1 MSFIEHR
8 LGKTHFTT
16 KGKSTDR
23 LPVIWLHGGP
33 GGTHNPNG
41 NLFKLSNNRKVYAY
55 TQLGSGKSSDL
66 NKRQWRISTFVQE
79 LQLLVAAWG
88 LKDFHLMGGS
98 WGTTLALEYYLKV
111 GGQGIRSMV
120 LQSPMLS
127 AVDWQK
133 DANRLIK
140 ALPKATQRVIQAC
153 QAVGATD
160 ARVYQEALALYY
172 SRHVL
177 RRPNKLKAMLARKNP
192 RGAAIYQHMWGSSE
206 FSATGTLADF
216 DQTHRLQDVH
226 CPTLIVCGE
235 HDEAT
240 PKTGARYAKRLP
252 QGAFHEIPGAS
263 HAIWEE
269 QPHRLKN
276 TINQFI
282 QRWD

>member
-8 LGKTHFTT
+8 LGRTHFTV
-16 KGKSTDR
+16 KGKTTDR

-41 NLFKLSNNRKVYAY
+41 NLFNLSDHRKVYAY

-66 NKRQWRISTFVQE
+66 SKRQWRISTFVQE
-79 LQLLVAAWG
+79 LELLVAAWG

-140 ALPKATQRVIQAC
+140 ALPKEHAT
-153 QAVGATD
+153 
-160 ARVYQEALALYY
+160 
-172 SRHVL
+172 
-177 RRPNKLKAMLARKNP
+177 
-192 RGAAIYQHMWGSSE
+192 
-206 FSATGTLADF
+206 
-216 DQTHRLQDVH
+216 
-226 CPTLIVCGE
+226 
-235 HDEAT
+235 
-240 PKTGARYAKRLP
+240 RY
-252 QGAFHEIPGAS
+252 
-263 HAIWEE
+263 
-269 QPHRLKN
+269 
-276 TINQFI
+276 
-282 QRWD
+282 

>member
-8 LGKTHFTT
+8 LGRTHFTA
-16 KGKSTDR
+16 KGKTTDR

-41 NLFKLSNNRKVYAY
+41 NVFKLSENRKVYAY

-66 NKRQWRISTFVQE
+66 SQRRLRISTFVQE

-111 GGQGIRSMV
+111 GGRGIRSMV

-140 ALPKATQRVIQAC
+140 A
-153 QAVGATD
+153 
-160 ARVYQEALALYY
+160 
-172 SRHVL
+172 
-177 RRPNKLKAMLARKNP
+177 
-192 RGAAIYQHMWGSSE
+192 
-206 FSATGTLADF
+206 
-216 DQTHRLQDVH
+216 
-226 CPTLIVCGE
+226 
-235 HDEAT
+235 
-240 PKTGARYAKRLP
+240 
-252 QGAFHEIPGAS
+252 
-263 HAIWEE
+263 
-269 QPHRLKN
+269 
-276 TINQFI
+276 
-282 QRWD
+282 